1 MSTTSSSPANAHI
14 AIIGAGCA
22 GLAAAATLARQGL
35 KITVLESAPQ
45 AGGRARSLNWKGA
58 RLDNGQHILLGA
70 YQQTLALLAQAGVDE
85 TQALMRLP
93 LDLRLAEGFELQ
105 AADAWPAPLHLLLGL
120 LRAKGLTWRERFAA
134 IRFMSWLQLR
144 RFTLAHDMSV
154 LALLH
159 ERKQSSTLIRCLWE
173 PLCLGA
179 LNTPIDQASA
189 QVFANVL
196 RDSFARRKQDSHLLL
211 PIQDLSSLLIVPLL
225 ADIAQHGGEI
235 LLRKGVHKIQAEDGM
250 YRVHTEDQDRALYTH
265 VIVACQP
272 FRAGPLLAGL
282 TGTDTLQA
290 SLANLQ
296 YQPIYTV
303 YFQFDANVRL
313 DFPMVGISG
322 GISQWVFDRGLL
334 DGQQGLIAVVISA
347 EGAHQS
353 LRQDA
358 VAEIV
363 LAELR
368 DHYPAL
374 RTPIY
379 WYKVIAEKR
388 ATFSCTAGLA
398 RPSMHTGLENLYLAG
413 DYVAGDYPA
422 TIEGAIRSGVQ
433 CAQHITESLT
443 SHTESHR

>member
-1 MSTTSSSPANAHI
+1 
-14 AIIGAGCA
+14 
-22 GLAAAATLARQGL
+22 LAASATLARQGI
-35 KITVLESAPQ
+35 KVTVLESAPQ
-45 AGGRARSLNWKGA
+45 AGGRARSLSWKGA

-85 TQALMRLP
+85 AQALMRLP

-120 LRAKGLTWRERFAA
+120 LRAKGLSWSERLSA
-134 IRFMSWLQLR
+134 IRFMCWLQLR
-144 RFTLAHDMSV
+144 RFRLAHDVSV

-159 ERKQSSTLIRCLWE
+159 DRKQTPTLIRCLWE

-189 QVFANVL
+189 QIFVNVL

-211 PIQDLSSLLIVPLL
+211 PKQDLSALLIAPLV
-225 ADIAQHGGEI
+225 ADIAQHGGEV
-235 LLRKGVHKIQAEDGM
+235 LLRKSVQKVEAENGM
-250 YRVHTEDQDRALYTH
+250 YRVHTEDQDSALYSH

-272 FRAGPLLAGL
+272 FRAGPLLAEL
-282 TGTDTLQA
+282 SGTTSLQA
-290 SLANLQ
+290 SLASLQ

-303 YFQFDANVRL
+303 YLQFDTSVSL
-313 DFPMVGISG
+313 DFPMLGLNA
-322 GISQWVFDRGLL
+322 GISQWVFDRGQL
-334 DGQQGLIAVVISA
+334 DGQHGLIAVVISA

-358 VAEIV
+358 LAEIV

-368 DHYPAL
+368 DHYPTL

-398 RPSMHTGLENLYLAG
+398 RPSMHTGLKNLYLAG

-433 CAQHITESLT
+433 CAQHIAESL
-443 SHTESHR
+443 SIPTESHR